1 MELNVTPGYFL
12 CMLKQLPLRLSE
24 IQHEKKRIQPYEEYR
39 NVDAFERNC
48 VFIAVYPLTV
58 YIF

>member
-1 MELNVTPGYFL
+1 MYAKAVTFKAL
-12 CMLKQLPLRLSE
+12 CNPAWE
-24 IQHEKKRIQPYEEYR
+24 KRIQPYEEYR

-48 VFIAVYPLTV
+48 VFIAVYLLTV